1 MSSVYSDY
9 SLVGKNGI
17 FRRFSLFLK
26 RVRGVGCRLKF
37 FLEGKND
44 SKNNG
49 GNQKSL
55 SQLEIFLILGFI
67 KYLLHQKIDKRAGKT
82 EKYKNK

>member
-1 MSSVYSDY
+1 MPAE
-9 SLVGKNGI
+9 
-17 FRRFSLFLK
+17 
-26 RVRGVGCRLKF
+26 F

-55 SQLEIFLILGFI
+55 SQLEIFLILGFV
-67 KYLLHQKIDKRAGKT
+67 KYLLHQKMDKRAGKT
-82 EKYKNK
+82 GNYKNK

>member
-1 MSSVYSDY
+1 MPAD
-9 SLVGKNGI
+9 I
-17 FRRFSLFLK
+17 
-26 RVRGVGCRLKF
+26 

-55 SQLEIFLILGFI
+55 SQLEIFLILGFV
-67 KYLLHQKIDKRAGKT
+67 KYLLHQKMDKWAGKRNNIKT
-82 EKYKNK
+82 NKKYTF

>member
-1 MSSVYSDY
+1 MW
-9 SLVGKNGI
+9 GKRKFSGVFSI
-17 FRRFSLFLK
+17 FKKSEGG
-26 RVRGVGCRLKF
+26 RVPAEI

-55 SQLEIFLILGFI
+55 SQLEIFLILGFV

-82 EKYKNK
+82 E